1 MARTFLDVDPRT
13 LRLPPSRLDGANP
26 TKLHLQIARFLGST
40 RGMPPLEV
48 YQGRNGLLM
57 VWDGVTRATRMAK
70 LAPGTLV
77 RVEVLGTSKKDFG
90 QQPTVEE
97 RLP

>member
-13 LRLPPSRLDGANP
+13 LRLPPSRLNGANP
-26 TKLHLQIARFLGST
+26 VKLQLQMMRFLGSAK
-40 RGMPPLEV
+40 GIPPLEV
-48 YQGRNGLLM
+48 YQDRDGLLM
-57 VWDGVTRATRMAK
+57 IWNGVTRATCIAK

-90 QQPTVEE
+90 RQPTVEE